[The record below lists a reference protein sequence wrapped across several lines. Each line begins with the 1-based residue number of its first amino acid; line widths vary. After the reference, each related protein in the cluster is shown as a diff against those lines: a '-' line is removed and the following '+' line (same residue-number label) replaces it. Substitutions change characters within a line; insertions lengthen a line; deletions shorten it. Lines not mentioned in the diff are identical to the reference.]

1 MGPCSAKSV
10 AVWAAMIAAPVVSA
24 RPAPAQEATE
34 AVPPAVTAQ
43 ERPAEGPALQDP
55 AAPDPALQ
63 DPTAPVA
70 QDPAAQD
77 LAVLGEGPWELTL
90 DQALGLAL
98 RDNLGLER
106 ARGDADAAR
115 FDALST
121 WGVFDWTFGATA
133 SYVDAEAEGT
143 SQLAGGEVIDSESTQ
158 LAFDLVR
165 PFSTGG
171 RFESRFD
178 ATRNTTTNEFSNAPE
193 LVEDNLRFS
202 YIHPLLRGAG
212 YDATTSEQQVADLAA
227 RRSAEGARGTRQT
240 LVTDVAQAYWD
251 LVAALEQRE
260 VRRSA
265 LRLGREQLVREEQRF
280 AAGDGTEVDVLQ
292 AETEIATRNEQLL
305 QSDND
310 IEAATDAL
318 KSLLLN
324 DQNAT
329 GWRRPIVPMTSLPEV
344 TAEAVPPTW
353 ETAWQVAQELR
364 AELRQS
370 RLDVDAARTRLRR
383 AGSDRLAGLDL
394 TMNLSANSN
403 DESASIATRD
413 TFQFDY
419 PSWSVLLRY
428 ELPLGNQTAINAEHA
443 ARERVRTALVS
454 HQERELE
461 VLADVRRAVREVQ
474 YRAESVV
481 ASAQSFDLARRQLE
495 AERARFDA
503 ELSTTF
509 TVLEFEQS
517 YIEAASNAR
526 RARAEYAKALSDLER
541 AQGIAGEAR

>member
-1 MGPCSAKSV
+1 MGPFSAKSAAAW
-10 AVWAAMIAAPVVSA
+10 AVMIAAPVVSA
-24 RPAPAQEATE
+24 RPAHWQEP
-34 AVPPAVTAQ
+34 PPAEPPPVADDPVT
-43 ERPAEGPALQDP
+43 QDP
-55 AAPDPALQ
+55 ATQDPALQ
-63 DPTAPVA
+63 DPTLTDTLPLVDA
-70 QDPAAQD
+70 
-77 LAVLGEGPWELTL
+77 WELTL

-106 ARGDADAAR
+106 ARTDADVAR
-115 FDALST
+115 FDALSA
-121 WGVFDWTFGATA
+121 WGVFDWTFGASA
-133 SYVDAEAEGT
+133 RYVDAEAEG
-143 SQLAGGEVIDSESTQ
+143 SSALAGGDVIDSQSTQ

-171 RFESRFD
+171 RFESTFD

-212 YDATTSEQQVADLAA
+212 YDATTTEQQVADLVSRRATEAA
-227 RRSAEGARGTRQT
+227 RGARQR
-240 LVTDVAQAYWD
+240 LVTSVAQSYWD
-251 LVAALEQRE
+251 LVAALEEHE
-260 VRRSA
+260 VRRAA

-292 AETEIATRNEQLL
+292 AQTEIATRNEQLL
-305 QSDND
+305 QSDNEV
-310 IEAATDAL
+310 EAATDTL

-324 DQNAT
+324 DQHAS

-344 TAEAVPPTW
+344 AEGAHPPTW
-353 ETAWQVAQELR
+353 EVALQVAQELR
-364 AELRQS
+364 FELRQS
-370 RLDVDAARTRLRR
+370 RLDVAAARTRLRR
-383 AGSDRLAGLDL
+383 ASSDRLAGLDL
-394 TMNLSANSN
+394 TMNLSSNSN
-403 DESASIATRD
+403 DQDAAIATRD
-413 TFQFDY
+413 TFQFDF
-419 PSWSVLLRY
+419 PTWSVLVRY

-443 ARERVRTALVS
+443 ARERVRSALVS

-461 VLADVRRAVREVQ
+461 VLADVRRAVREVL
-474 YRAESVV
+474 YRAETVV

-517 YIEAASNAR
+517 YIEAASNAL

-541 AQGIAGEAR
+541 AQGIAGESR

>member
-1 MGPCSAKSV
+1 MGPHSAKSI

-24 RPAPAQEATE
+24 HPLPRQEILAGEQAPAVVDAGEE
-34 AVPPAVTAQ
+34 
-43 ERPAEGPALQDP
+43 DP
-55 AAPDPALQ
+55 AAKDQAPAG
-63 DPTAPVA
+63 AE
-70 QDPAAQD
+70 PADDA
-77 LAVLGEGPWELTL
+77 WELTL

-106 ARGDADAAR
+106 ARSDADAAR
-115 FDALST
+115 FDALSS
-121 WGVFDWTFGATA
+121 WGIYDWTFGA
-133 SYVDAEAEGT
+133 SVRYLDAEAEG
-143 SQLAGGEVIDSESTQ
+143 SSALAGGDVIESQATD

-171 RFESRFD
+171 RFESSFD

-212 YDATTSEQQVADLAA
+212 YDVTTTEQQVADLAS
-227 RRSAEGARGTRQT
+227 RRSVEAARGARQS
-240 LVTDVAQAYWD
+240 LVTDVAKAYWD

-260 VRRSA
+260 VRRAA
-265 LRLGREQLVREEQRF
+265 LRLGREQLVREEQRL

-292 AETEIATRNEQLL
+292 AKTEIATRNEQLL

-310 IEAATDAL
+310 TEAATDAL
-318 KSLLLN
+318 KTLLLN
-324 DQNAT
+324 DQHSSA
-329 GWRRPIVPMTSLPEV
+329 WRRPIVPMTSLPEV
-344 TAEAVPPTW
+344 SAGARPPTW
-353 ETAWQVAQELR
+353 EDAWQVAQDLR
-364 AELRQS
+364 SELRQS
-370 RLDVDAARTRLRR
+370 RLEVDAARTRLRR
-383 AGSDRLAGLDL
+383 ASSDKLAGLDL
-394 TMNLSANSN
+394 TLNLSANSN

-443 ARERVRTALVS
+443 ARERVRSALVA

-461 VLADVRRAVREVQ
+461 VLADVRRAVREVL
-474 YRAESVV
+474 YRAESVA
-481 ASAQSFDLARRQLE
+481 ASEQSFDLARRQVE
-495 AERARFDA
+495 AERARFAA

-509 TVLEFEQS
+509 TVLEFEQTF
-517 YIEAASNAR
+517 IEAASNAR
-526 RARAEYAKALSDLER
+526 RARAEYAKALADLQR
-541 AQGIAGEAR
+541 AQGIAGESR

>member
-1 MGPCSAKSV
+1 MGPHSAKSI

-24 RPAPAQEATE
+24 RPAPCQGGTPPEAQQPATQ
-34 AVPPAVTAQ
+34 PPASQ
-43 ERPAEGPALQDP
+43 EPVPADPVSQDP
-55 AAPDPALQ
+55 AIQ
-63 DPTAPVA
+63 DEA
-70 QDPAAQD
+70 PAASVQD
-77 LAVLGEGPWELTL
+77 DWELSL
-90 DQALGLAL
+90 EQALGLAL

-106 ARGDADAAR
+106 ARSDADAAR
-115 FDALST
+115 FDALSS
-121 WGVFDWTFGATA
+121 WGVFDWTFGT
-133 SYVDAEAEGT
+133 SVRYIDAEAEG
-143 SQLAGGEVIDSESTQ
+143 SSALAGGDVIDSQSTE

-171 RFESRFD
+171 RFESSFD

-212 YDATTSEQQVADLAA
+212 YDATTTEQQIADLSSRRSIEAA
-227 RRSAEGARGTRQT
+227 RGSRQR
-240 LVTDVAQAYWD
+240 LVTDVSNSYWD

-260 VRRSA
+260 VRRAA
-265 LRLGREQLVREEQRF
+265 LRLGREQLVREEQRL

-292 AETEIATRNEQLL
+292 AKTEIATRNEQLL
-305 QSDND
+305 QSENEV
-310 IEAATDAL
+310 EAATDTL

-324 DQNAT
+324 DHNSS
-329 GWRRPIVPMTSLPEV
+329 GWRRPIVPMTALPEV
-344 TAEAVPPTW
+344 AAGAEPPTW
-353 ETAWQVAQELR
+353 ESAWQVAQDLR
-364 AELRQS
+364 SELRQS

-383 AGSDRLAGLDL
+383 AASDRLAGLDL

-403 DESASIATRD
+403 DEDAEIATRD

-419 PSWSVLLRY
+419 PTWSVLLRY

-443 ARERVRTALVS
+443 ARERVRSALVT
-454 HQERELE
+454 HQQREVE

-474 YRAESVV
+474 YRAETVV

-495 AERARFDA
+495 AERARFEA

-541 AQGIAGEAR
+541 AQGLAGAPR